1 MAAEVFAGISALKT
15 AFDIAKGL
23 KDIDDATRRNAAV
36 IELQEKILGAQSAQ
50 ATLVERAGALE
61 TEVARLKKWHAE
73 KGKYRLV
80 NVATGA
86 FAYGNK
92 PNADDPEPAHWL
104 CVNCYDNRQQ
114 RSMLQY
120 QGRTQSKQDSVYVCP
135 VCKGGFQV
143 PYTRNPESVA
153 QKEQEATVKAAP
165 VKPQRAAGDACPKCR
180 ELEFRLER
188 SEPHPVFGDMGALN
202 RHMKCDG
209 CGFSEVQLVTPT

>member
-1 MAAEVFAGISALKT
+1 MAAELLAGISALKS
-15 AFDIAKGL
+15 AFDLAKGL
-23 KDIDDATRRNAAV
+23 KDIDDATRRNSAV

-50 ATLVERAGALE
+50 STLVERVTALE
-61 TEVARLKKWHAE
+61 AEVSRLRKWQVE

-80 NVATGA
+80 NVASGA

-92 PNADDPEPAHWL
+92 PNDNDPEPPHWL

-120 QGRTQSKQDSVYVCP
+120 QGRTPNKSDSIYACP
-135 VCKGGFQV
+135 VCKGGFEV

-153 QKEQEATVKAAP
+153 QKDKDAIANARSRRPT
-165 VKPQRAAGDACPKCR
+165 GDLCPKCR

-188 SEPHPVFGDMGALN
+188 SEPHPIFGDMGGVN
-202 RHMKCDG
+202 RYMKCDG
-209 CGFSEVQLVTPT
+209 CAFSEVLLVTPK